1 MEATIGN
8 GTICSKAQFICNSGI
23 YVSTLVIMLEMF
35 KVTVSVVTLCKVCH
49 CPLFVDFKYL
59 YGKQLAP
66 EIIINAFPYE
76 K

>member
-1 MEATIGN
+1 M
-8 GTICSKAQFICNSGI
+8 
-23 YVSTLVIMLEMF
+23 STLVIMLEMF

-49 CPLFVDFKYL
+49 CPLFVGFKYL

-66 EIIINAFPYE
+66 EIIINGFPYE